1 MPPQGPVQNELRALG
16 ARIPVAYNYVSPR
29 PFLFGGVISDAAVTA
44 ADLTLAAGIFDQ
56 ELKANYGGSA
66 DNPMIMLLIEQF
78 KLEFEAG
85 VETAAIMSD
94 TLEEV
99 YIHHLAAGGRSTYIQ
114 VNQFASYANTAS
126 VGADAVQVNRNR
138 PAYLLPTPWLVNL
151 NNDTFE
157 VAPRNAVDYTAGG
170 GMPFTLTCYGY
181 AWSVAQGAGRPLECP
196 DGAQASA
203 LEISQRRVPI
213 VTR

>member
-1 MPPQGPVQNELRALG
+1 MANGPVQNELKALG

-29 PFLFGGVISDAAVTA
+29 PFLFGGVITDDATTA
-44 ADLTLAAGIFDQ
+44 ADLTLAAGIYDK
-56 ELKANYGGSA
+56 ELQANYGGSA
-66 DNPMIMLLIEQF
+66 DNPMIMVLIEQF
-78 KLEFEAG
+78 KFEFEFG
-85 VETAAIMSD
+85 GETSALSND
-94 TLEEV
+94 LLENV

-114 VNQFASYANTAS
+114 VNQFASSSITPS
-126 VGADAVQVNRNR
+126 TGADTTFVNRAR

-157 VAPRNAVDYTAGG
+157 VAPRTAIDLTANI
-170 GMPFTLTCYGY
+170 PFTLTCYGY

-196 DGAQASA
+196 SGGQAA
-203 LEISQRRVPI
+203 ELERSQSRRPI